1 MTMKNINRGQ
11 RMPSDFKI
19 LSKSIGERKL
29 LIINTATSLLILIFV
44 FAMFTDALAQSSS
57 VTKGGVFIP
66 RNGAYEGRIGYSHV
80 IFDRSAGGV
89 ISVVTGNWPSLKRL
103 AKLDMIFDVKSDSNR
118 SVVLRQSFDKSPEI
132 LFLEEGNDR
141 IGLRVLF
148 KLFSKDNVYY
158 GYGMT
163 ETWLYPDGEL
173 FITAAVR
180 FENTEA
186 QALVTKAQL
195 DINLPSSE
203 RKYSKET
210 IQKMEYSSTAKRYIL
225 LTEGDSASGIPSL
238 SLYWRTGMMEH
249 DTYIHRS
256 SFGLKDA
263 PNYFRWPDY
272 FRQAFTQLTQPDYSN
287 KEKTVAWPPGG
298 GVHIDSIISNHEGIH
313 LIWPVNL
320 EQAGQRFSFNTLF
333 RLAMNPGKNAIKE
346 FVATERRPIK
356 FIIHGGVIHGNVKSP
371 EDMGYNDQE
380 GCYEIRKTDQKPLTI
395 ILPESTQGET
405 IRVKIIGLTGHGAVT
420 TAIDGKPLIPQ
431 LSSDGGI
438 ADDPLAPIDEQPE
451 APADAATI
459 ITKLT
464 NKQQTLVVNEED
476 GIQLVYQSRDPSR
489 NMLIYSTKS
498 GPRWSSLHFSLIDEH
513 ATKMRAYGK
522 EKWAFTDNLLHW
534 FAWMGYTPQQM
545 INQLRGFEI
554 IKNGPDSIIFKYT
567 GDNAN
572 DAVQSEYTVRI
583 GAASPAMTI
592 DIHGIFTVLKQW
604 PYTSVQFFD
613 GFPFRGVR
621 PQDWWY
627 DNVLHMSADG
637 RWQIYKPKDMTQQGN
652 LNINSENLTAP
663 TFISLYQSDRGNMLM
678 LVKDLKPDLSSK
690 YAICGNYIDLHMN
703 PLLNA
708 SMLNKGRQLSVD
720 YELSIWGN
728 ELVTPEQLIEIG
740 KKSIQAGSL
749 ILPQ

>member
-1 MTMKNINRGQ
+1 MKNEKREQRGLF
-11 RMPSDFKI
+11 SFKI
-19 LSKSIGERKL
+19 LPKSIKERKL
-29 LIINTATSLLILIFV
+29 LIINIATSLLVLLCI
-44 FAMFTDALAQSSS
+44 FAMCTDTLAQSSS
-57 VTKGGVFIP
+57 VITGGVFIP

-80 IFDRSAGGV
+80 IFDRSEGGV
-89 ISVVTGNWPSLKRL
+89 MSVVSGNWPSVKRL
-103 AKLDMIFDVKSDSNR
+103 AKLDMVFDVKTNSNR
-118 SVVLRQSFDKSPEI
+118 SVVLRQSFDKTPQI
-132 LFLEEGNDR
+132 LFLEEGNDH

-173 FITAAVR
+173 FITAAAR

-195 DINLPSSE
+195 DIDLPTSA
-203 RKYSKET
+203 RKYSEET
-210 IQKMEYSSTAKRYIL
+210 IQNMEYSSTAKRYIL
-225 LTEGDSASGIPSL
+225 LTKSDSISGIPSL

-256 SFGLKDA
+256 SFGLKGA
-263 PNYFRWPDY
+263 PAYFRWPDY
-272 FRQAFTQLTQPDYSN
+272 LRQAFTQLTEPPYSH
-287 KEKTVAWPPGG
+287 KEEKVSWPPGG
-298 GVHIDSIISNHEGIH
+298 GVHIDKIISNHTGLH
-313 LIWPVNL
+313 LNWPVNL
-320 EQAGQRFSFNTLF
+320 KHAGQRFSFNTLF
-333 RLAMNPGKNAIKE
+333 RLAMNPSKNAVKE
-346 FVATERRPIK
+346 FVETERKPIK
-356 FIIHGGVIHGNVKSP
+356 FIIHGGVIHGNIKSP

-395 ILPESTQGET
+395 ILPEGMGQT
-405 IRVKIIGLTGHGAVT
+405 IRVKIVGLTGHGAVT
-420 TAIDGKPLIPQ
+420 AAIDGKPLVPQ

-438 ADDPLAPIDEQPE
+438 ADDPLAPIDAQPE
-451 APADAATI
+451 APADATTVTI
-459 ITKLT
+459 KLT

-476 GIQLVYQSRDPSR
+476 GIQLVYQSRDHSR

-498 GPRWSSLHFSLIDEH
+498 GPSWSSLHFSLIDGH
-513 ATKMRAYGK
+513 ATKIRAYGK

-554 IKNGPDSIIFKYT
+554 IKNGPDSIIFKYIS
-567 GDNAN
+567 DNAN

-583 GAASPAMTI
+583 SAASPAMAI
-592 DIHGIFTVLKQW
+592 NVHGIFTVLKQW
-604 PYTSVQFFD
+604 PYNSVQFFD

-637 RWQIYKPKDMTQQGN
+637 RWQIYNTKDMTQQGN

-663 TFISLYQSDRGNMLM
+663 TFISLYQSDRGNTLI
-678 LVKDLKPDLSSK
+678 LVKDLKPNVFSQ

-703 PLLNA
+703 PSLN
-708 SMLNKGRQLSVD
+708 SSLLNKGSQLSVD

-728 ELVTPEQLIEIG
+728 ELVTPEQLIQIG
-740 KKSIQAGSL
+740 KNSIKAGNL
-749 ILPQ
+749 ILPPLN